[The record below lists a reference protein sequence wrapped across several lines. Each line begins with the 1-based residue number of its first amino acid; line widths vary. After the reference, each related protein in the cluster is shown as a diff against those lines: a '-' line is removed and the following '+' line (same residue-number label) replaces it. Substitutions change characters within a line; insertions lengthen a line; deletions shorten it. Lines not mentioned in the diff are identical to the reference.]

1 MPSSTRVLAAQS
13 TAMLSGDIKLDGTSL
28 DQGTSQLYVRSS
40 DPNVVCESRPVTVGE
55 PHDIFIKVNFRG
67 KKS

>member
-13 TAMLSGDIKLDGTSL
+13 TAMLSGDIKLAGTSL
-28 DQGTSQLYVRSS
+28 DQGTSQFYVRKS